1 MLNHLVEDLRPTV
14 SEETENSKSKN
25 ICSIYMGLRHANPL
39 IVEKEPRGAPKAR
52 EMMKVSLTCLQSIRE
67 RLRERG
73 VPRGE
78 RAQRGSLTLAG
89 EDAADGT
96 WKEVRGSRGGE

>member
-1 MLNHLVEDLRPTV
+1 MLPHP
-14 SEETENSKSKN
+14 
-25 ICSIYMGLRHANPL
+25 M
-39 IVEKEPRGAPKAR
+39 EPPPPPKTC
-52 EMMKVSLTCLQSIRE
+52 EMKVSLTCLQSIRE

-96 WKEVRGSRGGE
+96 WKEARGSRGGE